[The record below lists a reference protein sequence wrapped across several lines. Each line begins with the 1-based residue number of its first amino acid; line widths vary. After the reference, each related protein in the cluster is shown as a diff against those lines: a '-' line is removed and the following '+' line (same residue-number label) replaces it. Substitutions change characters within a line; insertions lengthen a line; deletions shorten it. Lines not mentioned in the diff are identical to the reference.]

1 MTFQEELKNLGER
14 SGERALTESI
24 IAAYEA
30 LLESDSTAGTKTP
43 EVWLHVGN
51 GYDRVPLSEISKA
64 IRDYDRLTLWS
75 FDKDIL
81 DKAKSDFDGY
91 FNPYYIKTGKV
102 LEEDDLPYWSLD
114 IMYND
119 VVKGNKAQLT
129 RLYNKIT
136 DYVNDGPEPGD
147 DGRIGTSDGIPVYRA
162 SPEMSR
168 ELRQAMGESVETV
181 PVTTSIPDSKV
192 YVSAD
197 GSQVL
202 GLTWGDDPQN
212 IDPDLDEDDPESYL
226 AQGYNCYTYA
236 DLYDVDEGF
245 DLSQLPADPWEL
257 DSLEGKGLSLVA
269 NMEQHMYKKSE
280 LPSEE
285 DALGEYVN
293 PDDGWKVVSK

>member
-30 LLESDSTAGTKTP
+30 LLEADEGTSSSN
-43 EVWLHVGN
+43 VWLSVN
-51 GYDRVPLSEISKA
+51 GGTSAVPLDVLSKA
-64 IRDYDRLTLWS
+64 IRDHDRLTLCS
-75 FDKDIL
+75 LDKDAL
-81 DKAKSDFDGY
+81 NEAKAEIGSY
-91 FNPYYIKTGKV
+91 FNPYYVKT
-102 LEEDDLPYWSLD
+102 DDVTKNGGNSCWSFD
-114 IMYND
+114 ITYND
-119 VVKGNKAQLT
+119 VVKGNKAHLV

-136 DYVNDGPEPGD
+136 DYVNSSVAVAPAAEQVTEP
-147 DGRIGTSDGIPVYRA
+147 V
-162 SPEMSR
+162 
-168 ELRQAMGESVETV
+168 
-181 PVTTSIPDSKV
+181 PDSKV
-192 YVSAD
+192 YVNAD
-197 GSQVL
+197 GSQVI
-202 GLTWGDDPQN
+202 GMTWGDDPQN

-245 DLSQLPADPWEL
+245 DLSKLPADPWEL

-280 LPSEE
+280 LPSDE

-293 PDDGWKVVSK
+293 PDEGWKLVSK